1 MILPKL
7 SAAILSMTLLG
18 TAYAA
23 SDMDRDISLDQW
35 VAMCGA
41 TNGAADAF
49 GASPED
55 LHLHRSTAHSHLTRY
70 AAEAGLPPVQFDG
83 LFEHGK
89 VEGKKLIT
97 RSMVIAPA
105 RQGLITGFQHDKTID
120 YRVVKNA
127 LDS

>member
-1 MILPKL
+1 
-7 SAAILSMTLLG
+7 MTLLG

-23 SDMDRDISLDQW
+23 SDIDRDISLDQW

-49 GASPED
+49 GVSPED
-55 LHLHRSTAHSHLTRY
+55 RHLHRSTAQSHLMRY
-70 AAEAGLPPVQFDG
+70 ATEAGLPLDQFDG

-97 RSMVIAPA
+97 ARSVVIAPA
-105 RQGLITGFQHDKTID
+105 RQGFITGFQHDKTID
-120 YRVVKNA
+120 YRRVKDA